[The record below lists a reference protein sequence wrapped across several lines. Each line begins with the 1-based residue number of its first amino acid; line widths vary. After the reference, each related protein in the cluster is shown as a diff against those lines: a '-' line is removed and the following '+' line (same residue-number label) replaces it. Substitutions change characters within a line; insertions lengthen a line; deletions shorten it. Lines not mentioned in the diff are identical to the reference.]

1 MLFVDVFYMLVA
13 EKHPLPP
20 LKEEF
25 VMIRLYNKYLL
36 ALSFLE
42 YLLNLNEQPASA
54 C

>member
-13 EKHPLPP
+13 EEHPLPS

-25 VMIRLYNKYLL
+25 MIRLYNKYLL
-36 ALSFLE
+36 ALSFLK
-42 YLLNLNEQPASA
+42 YLLNLNEQPA

>member
-1 MLFVDVFYMLVA
+1 MLFVDVFYMLVD
-13 EKHPLPP
+13 EKHPLP

-36 ALSFLE
+36 ALSFLK
-42 YLLNLNEQPASA
+42 YLLNLNEQSA

>member
-1 MLFVDVFYMLVA
+1 MLLVDVFYMLVA

-25 VMIRLYNKYLL
+25 VMIRLYKYLL
-36 ALSFLE
+36 ALSFLK
-42 YLLNLNEQPASA
+42 YLLNLNEQPA